1 MGFRRILATIA
12 ITVVMFWVS
21 SAGAQ
26 RYEPAHIKV
35 LVLDSVKLPPSLL
48 RRAETEAGRLF
59 REAGIEIHW
68 VNCSKP
74 GDADNCHHVLRVDEF
89 MLHIVHDG
97 RTRSD
102 LIFGEAFLGEDGTG
116 KYSDVFFDR
125 IQDTAEGP
133 GLGIANLLAAVSAHE
148 LGHLLLGTRSHS
160 LIGIMEPV
168 WANESLRRIGMG
180 TLIFTKE
187 QSQSMKRR
195 LDRGRVSLALRV
207 ANRGVFEPQY

>member
-1 MGFRRILATIA
+1 VGFRRILAA
-12 ITVVMFWVS
+12 IVTAVVMLWVN

-26 RYEPAHIKV
+26 EYQPAHIKV
-35 LVLDSVKLPPSLL
+35 LVLDSVKLSPSLI
-48 RRAETEAGRLF
+48 RRAETEAGHLF
-59 REAGIEIHW
+59 RQAGIEIHW

-74 GDADNCHHVLRVDEF
+74 GDADNCHHVPRADEF

-97 RTRSD
+97 RTQSD
-102 LIFGEAFLGEDGTG
+102 LVFGEAFLGEDGTG

-125 IQDTAEGP
+125 IRDAAGDP
-133 GLGIANLLAAVSAHE
+133 GLGVVNLLGAVSAHE

-168 WANESLRRIGMG
+168 WAHESLRRIGMG
-180 TLIFTKE
+180 TLLFTHE
-187 QSQSMKRR
+187 QSQLMKRR

-207 ANRGVFEPQY
+207 ANRGVFEPLY